1 MSSTKAMFFLFK
13 YASSNIVASF
23 QLQRPLSQLD
33 ANISQLRHDIFE
45 EIGVANSSVIIMSL
59 EPLPASNWTNVVF
72 GIWPFPKSSNIS
84 SAGLSILRSTFVT
97 LVTEPSTLR
106 LTWSLFG
113 NPFFFQVLEFP
124 GGITII
130 PPQGGFPLQEP
141 RMLFNFTL
149 NFSVYQVYGKISEL
163 KNQLS
168 SGLHLSNFES
178 LYIFQRRNSDRCG
191 GGKERARRQAANNV
205 VALAILTLLS

>member
-1 MSSTKAMFFLFK
+1 
-13 YASSNIVASF
+13 
-23 QLQRPLSQLD
+23 
-33 ANISQLRHDIFE
+33 
-45 EIGVANSSVIIMSL
+45 MSL

-72 GIWPFPKSSNIS
+72 GIWPYPKSSNIS
-84 SAGLSILRSTFVT
+84 STGLSILRSTFVT

-113 NPFFFQVLEFP
+113 TPFFFQVLEFP

-149 NFSVYQVYGKISEL
+149 NFSIHQVYGKITEL

-168 SGLHLSNFES
+168 SGLHLSNFEVR
-178 LYIFQRRNSDRCG
+178 F
-191 GGKERARRQAANNV
+191 
-205 VALAILTLLS
+205 LTLLLFMYIFLFTVPFSFFILSLSY